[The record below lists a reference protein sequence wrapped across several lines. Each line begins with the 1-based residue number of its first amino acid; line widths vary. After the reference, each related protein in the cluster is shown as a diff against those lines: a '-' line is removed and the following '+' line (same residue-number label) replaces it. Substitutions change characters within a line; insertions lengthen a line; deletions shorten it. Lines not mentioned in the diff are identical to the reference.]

1 MQTPAPVPSDFALPL
16 PAARP
21 RLRTSVESGCEPQR
35 VTRAACVA
43 LLAVAAFVSTA
54 AHATGLGP
62 DAFGQLRGL
71 VGTWQPADKPESK
84 LRVEIAL
91 TAGDT
96 VLTESWA
103 APGHASLTVY
113 HLDGDRLLA
122 THYCPRGNQP
132 RLVLKERAA
141 DGTLRF
147 EFADASGLDQP
158 GEYYEHL
165 LTLRRV
171 GEDELIR
178 GEVYAEHGQPLGELP
193 PPELTRFR
201 RGR

>member
-1 MQTPAPVPSDFALPL
+1 MTAAACQAPRTRRRFRLRCARG
-16 PAARP
+16 AARI
-21 RLRTSVESGCEPQR
+21 L
-35 VTRAACVA
+35 
-43 LLAVAAFVSTA
+43 LLAVACCASVEIRA
-54 AHATGLGP
+54 AELDR
-62 DAFGQLRGL
+62 DAFAQLQKL
-71 VGTWQPADKPESK
+71 VGSWRPADKAESK

-96 VLTESWA
+96 VLTETWR

-132 RLVLKERAA
+132 RLVLKERGK

-147 EFADASGLDQP
+147 EFADGTGLDQV

-171 GEDELIR
+171 GDDELIR

-193 PPELTRFR
+193 APELTRFR
-201 RGR
+201 RVR

>member
-1 MQTPAPVPSDFALPL
+1 MQIPTPVPTDFAPPMPMQRHAGRWLAPSVG
-16 PAARP
+16 AR
-21 RLRTSVESGCEPQR
+21 
-35 VTRAACVA
+35 RAACVA
-43 LLAVAAFVSTA
+43 LLVVAAVLAGTSHA
-54 AHATGLGP
+54 AGLGP
-62 DAFGQLRGL
+62 EAFEQLRGL
-71 VGTWQPADKPESK
+71 VGTWRPADKPGSE

-96 VLTESWA
+96 VLTESWR

-132 RLVLKERAA
+132 RLALKQRGE

-147 EFADASGLDQP
+147 EFADATGLDLL

-171 GEDELIR
+171 GAHELIR
-178 GEVYAEHGQPLGELP
+178 GEVYAEHGQPIGELP
-193 PPELTRFR
+193 VPELTRFR
-201 RGR
+201 RVR